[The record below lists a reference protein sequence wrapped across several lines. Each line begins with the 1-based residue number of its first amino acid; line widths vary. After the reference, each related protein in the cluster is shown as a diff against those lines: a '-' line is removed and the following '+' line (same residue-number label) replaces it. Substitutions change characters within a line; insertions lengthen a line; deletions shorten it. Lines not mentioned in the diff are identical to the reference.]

1 MNRFDSRRRLRGV
14 WPILVA
20 AVLGASR
27 APAAGESG
35 DWPRFRGADGNG
47 LSSARNLP
55 TRWTAADLRWKAPLP
70 GKGHSS
76 PVVRGD
82 RLFLTSGNDQNADRY
97 VICLG
102 TADGKK
108 LWEKRYA
115 SAVFPQNKD
124 NSFGS
129 ATPAVDAD
137 GVYVC
142 WTTPDAISV
151 AALTLAGEE
160 KWHRRL
166 GPFAARHGSGA
177 SPVVVGHLVW
187 INNDQDGPS
196 SLIALDAGSG
206 EVKFKIDR
214 RTDKA
219 SYGTPCLL
227 QSPGRPD
234 ELIFAS
240 SSHGLTS
247 VNPLNGA
254 INWDCTGLFPTR
266 VVSSPITS
274 DGLVICSSGEGG
286 TGRRL
291 VAVRPPTGNH
301 PPTVVYE
308 MKTGVPNV
316 PTPLARD
323 GRLYLLCDNGLLRC
337 VRTATGELLW
347 EEKLGEPFYGS
358 PVWAQGRLYVASKR
372 GTVFVIAAADKF
384 ELIARNELGEPS
396 FATPAIAGETLYF
409 RTLSQVIAVGG

>member
-1 MNRFDSRRRLRGV
+1 MTS
-14 WPILVA
+14 
-20 AVLGASR
+20 VLGILAVVLLGTARGS
-27 APAAGESG
+27 AADESG
-35 DWPRFRGADGNG
+35 DWPRFRGPDGNG

-55 TRWTAADLRWKAPLP
+55 SQWTEADLRWKVALP

-76 PVVRGD
+76 PVIRGD
-82 RLFLTSGNDQNADRY
+82 RIFLTSGNDENADRY
-97 VICLG
+97 VVGLG

-124 NSFGS
+124 NSYGTS
-129 ATPAVDAD
+129 TPAVDAS

-151 AALTLAGEE
+151 LALTLGGEE
-160 KWHRRL
+160 KWRKDL
-166 GPFAARHGSGA
+166 GPFKGRHGSGA
-177 SPVVVGHLVW
+177 SPVLVGPLVW
-187 INNDQDGPS
+187 ICNDQDGPS
-196 SLIALDAGSG
+196 SLVALDTASG
-206 EVKFKIDR
+206 EIKHRLDR

-219 SYGTPCLL
+219 AYGTPCLL

-254 INWDCTGLFPTR
+254 INWDCAGLFPSR

-291 VAVRPPTGNH
+291 VAVRPPTGNN
-301 PPTVVYE
+301 PATIVYDL
-308 MKTGVPNV
+308 KTGIPNV

-323 GRLYLLCDNGLLRC
+323 GRLYLFCDNGLLRC
-337 VRTATGELLW
+337 LRTATGELLW
-347 EEKLGEPFYGS
+347 EQKLGEPFYGS
-358 PVWAQGRLYVASKR
+358 PVWAQGRLYVTSKR

-384 ELIARNELGEPS
+384 ELIARNELGEAS
-396 FATPAIAGETLYF
+396 FATPAIASETIYF
-409 RTLSQVIAVGG
+409 RTLSHLIAVGGKR